1 MFRSLAT
8 GLHALQRFRIF
19 CNSEGKFLMN
29 RREGND
35 AAGASLSSQMP
46 LLSGANKI
54 QVYWGTGLG
63 NGGGGVTVTGQ
74 IYNVA
79 PVCATLWN
87 DGCAGMRAAQ

>member
-1 MFRSLAT
+1 
-8 GLHALQRFRIF
+8 
-19 CNSEGKFLMN
+19 MN

-54 QVYWGTGLG
+54 QVYWGTGPG

-79 PVCATLWN
+79 PVCTTLWN